1 MQHSKG
7 ITVGTY
13 VIKSKRKLNNMPI
26 CPTCKNCKDRKICS
40 NRKKVSKCSI
50 CKNCKNA
57 ENCDLFY
64 ISYCSKAVLNLGR
77 SEQTGKELKKT
88 FTGKTED
95 EALYKLYQFKD
106 EVKKKGLP
114 RNLIEKTVVT
124 IHSLGMQM
132 ENIKLSRG
140 KIGTNAY
147 RTNMSTLKRIVAYE
161 FANIPIE
168 KVSKEDIES
177 FLEDEREKSNS
188 IIKKDYGML
197 ARIYEYAE
205 ENDYIKKNY
214 FRGFNK
220 IEKTQSKIAT
230 KQVIPMTFDE
240 EKRFK
245 EYLIEDTNPYK
256 NLAIIQLFTGMR
268 LGEVLALNIS
278 DINLKSNTIHVS
290 KILTNDENHKPYIH
304 ESNLS
309 QTKNGA
315 RLVQINDV
323 FKNSVIESISNAEI
337 NEENKDNL
345 LFCQSNGSLILESS
359 VNSYLKRVAKEIGLS
374 YWKEFSSH
382 RLRHTFATRCIEAGI
397 SLPVL
402 QTLMGHH
409 DIQTTINEYGKIFDF
424 YQRKEKEKYINY
436 VTGRISESE
445 AV

>member
-13 VIKSKRKLNNMPI
+13 TVKTKKKVNNLPI
-26 CPTCKNCKDRKICS
+26 CPTCKKCKDRKICS
-40 NRKKVSKCSI
+40 NRKKLTKCSI
-50 CKNCKNA
+50 CKNCTNA
-57 ENCDLFY
+57 KDCDIFY
-64 ISYCSKAVLNLGR
+64 ISTCSKAILNLGR
-77 SEQTGKELKKT
+77 SPQTGKEIKKS

-106 EVKKKGLP
+106 EIKKNGLP
-114 RNLIEKTVVT
+114 RNIIEKSVVT
-124 IHSLGMQM
+124 IYSLGMQM
-132 ENIKLSRG
+132 EEIKKSRG

-147 RTNMSTLKRIVAYE
+147 RTNMSTLKRIANYD
-161 FANIPIE
+161 FANLPIE
-168 KVSKEDIES
+168 KVKREHIED
-177 FLEDEREKSNS
+177 FLEAEMDKSNS

-197 ARIYEYAE
+197 ARIYDYAE
-205 ENDYIKKNY
+205 ENDYIKKNF

-230 KQVIPMTFDE
+230 KQVNPMTFDE

-245 EYLIEDTNPYK
+245 EYLINDIHPYK
-256 NLAIIQLFTGMR
+256 NLVVIELFTGMR
-268 LGEVLALNIS
+268 LGEALALNIS
-278 DINLKSNTIHVS
+278 DVDIVSNTIHVS
-290 KILTNDENHKPYIH
+290 KILTHDENHKPYIH
-304 ESNLS
+304 DSALS
-309 QTKNGA
+309 QTKDGA
-315 RLVQINDV
+315 RLVQINDI
-323 FKNSVIESISNAEI
+323 FKNNVIEAIKDAEL
-337 NEENKDNL
+337 NEDNKESL

-359 VNSYLKRVAKEIGLS
+359 VNSYLKKVAKEIGLS

-409 DIQTTINEYGKIFDF
+409 DIQTTINEYGKVFNF

-436 VTGRISESE
+436 VTAGISEM
-445 AV
+445 

>member
-13 VIKSKRKLNNMPI
+13 TVKTKKKVNNLPI
-26 CPTCKNCKDRKICS
+26 CPTCKKCKDRSICS
-40 NRKKVSKCSI
+40 NRKKLTKCSI
-50 CKNCKNA
+50 CKNCANA
-57 ENCDLFY
+57 ENCDIFY
-64 ISYCSKAVLNLGR
+64 ISTCSKAILNLGR
-77 SEQTGKELKKT
+77 SPQTGKQIKKT

-106 EVKKKGLP
+106 DIKRNGLP
-114 RNLIEKTVVT
+114 KNIIEKTVVT
-124 IHSLGMQM
+124 IYSLGCQM
-132 ENIKLSRG
+132 EEIKKSRG
-140 KIGTNAY
+140 KIGTNTY
-147 RTNMSTLKRIVAYE
+147 RTNMCTLKRISEYD

-168 KVSKEDIES
+168 KVKKEHIEN
-177 FLEDEREKSNS
+177 FLEDERNKSNF

-197 ARIYEYAE
+197 SRIFDYAE
-205 ENDYIKKNY
+205 ENDYIKKNF

-230 KQVIPMTFDE
+230 KQVNPMTFDE

-245 EYLIEDTNPYK
+245 EYLMNDIHPYK
-256 NLAIIQLFTGMR
+256 NLVVIELYTGMR
-268 LGEVLALNIS
+268 LGETLSLNIS
-278 DINLKSNTIHVS
+278 DIDIASNTIYVS
-290 KILTNDENHKPYIH
+290 KILTHDENHKPYIH
-304 ESNLS
+304 DSTLS

-323 FKNSVIESISNAEI
+323 FKNNVIEAITVAKQ
-337 NEENKDNL
+337 NEKNKENL
-345 LFCQSNGSLILESS
+345 LFCQENGSLILESS
-359 VNSYLKRVAKEIGLS
+359 VNSYLKKVAKEIGLS

-409 DIQTTINEYGKIFDF
+409 DIQTTINEYGKVFNF

-436 VTGRISESE
+436 VTAGISEM
-445 AV
+445 

>member
-13 VIKSKRKLNNMPI
+13 TVKTKKKVNNLPI
-26 CPTCKNCKDRKICS
+26 CPTCKKCKDRKICS
-40 NRKKVSKCSI
+40 NRKKLTKCSI
-50 CKNCKNA
+50 CKNCTNA
-57 ENCDLFY
+57 ENCDIFY
-64 ISYCSKAVLNLGR
+64 ISTCSKAILNLGR
-77 SEQTGKELKKT
+77 SPQTGKEIKKS

-106 EVKKKGLP
+106 EIKKNGLP
-114 RNLIEKTVVT
+114 RNIIEKSVVT
-124 IHSLGMQM
+124 IYSLGMQM
-132 ENIKLSRG
+132 EEIKKSRG

-147 RTNMSTLKRIVAYE
+147 RTNMSTLKRIANYD
-161 FANIPIE
+161 FANLPIE
-168 KVSKEDIES
+168 KVKREHIED
-177 FLEDEREKSNS
+177 FLEAEMDKSNS

-197 ARIYEYAE
+197 ARIYDYAE
-205 ENDYIKKNY
+205 ENDYIKKNF

-230 KQVIPMTFDE
+230 KQVNPMTFDE

-245 EYLIEDTNPYK
+245 EYLMNDIHPYK
-256 NLAIIQLFTGMR
+256 NLVVIELYTGMR
-268 LGEVLALNIS
+268 LGEALALNIS
-278 DINLKSNTIHVS
+278 DVDIVSNTIHVS
-290 KILTNDENHKPYIH
+290 KILTHDENHKPYIH
-304 ESNLS
+304 DSALS
-309 QTKNGA
+309 QTKDGA
-315 RLVQINDV
+315 RLVQINDI
-323 FKNSVIESISNAEI
+323 FKNNVIEAIKDAEL
-337 NEENKDNL
+337 NEDNKENL

-359 VNSYLKRVAKEIGLS
+359 VNSYLKKVAKEIGLS

-409 DIQTTINEYGKIFDF
+409 DIQTTINEYGKVFNF

-436 VTGRISESE
+436 VTAGISEM
-445 AV
+445 

>member
-13 VIKSKRKLNNMPI
+13 TVKTKKKVNSLPI
-26 CPTCKNCKDRKICS
+26 CPTCKKCKDRKICS
-40 NRKKVSKCSI
+40 NRKKLSKCSI

-57 ENCDLFY
+57 DQCDIFY
-64 ISYCSKAVLNLGR
+64 ITTCSKAILNLGR
-77 SEQTGKELKKT
+77 SPQTGKEIKKS

-106 EVKKKGLP
+106 EVKKNGLP
-114 RNLIEKTVVT
+114 RNIIQKSVVT
-124 IHSLGMQM
+124 IYSLGCQM
-132 ENIKLSRG
+132 EDIKKSRG

-147 RTNMSTLKRIVAYE
+147 RTNMSTLKRIAEYD

-168 KVSKEDIES
+168 KVKKEQIED
-177 FLEDEREKSNS
+177 FLEDERDKSNS

-197 ARIYEYAE
+197 ARIYDYAE
-205 ENDYIKKNY
+205 ENDYIKKNF

-230 KQVIPMTFDE
+230 KQVTPMTFE
-240 EKRFK
+240 EERRFK
-245 EYLIEDTNPYK
+245 EYLANDTHPYK
-256 NLAIIQLFTGMR
+256 NLVIIELFTGMR
-268 LGEVLALNIS
+268 LGECLALNIS
-278 DINLKSNTIHVS
+278 DVDIASNTIRVS
-290 KILTNDENHKPYIH
+290 KILTHDENHKPYIH
-304 ESNLS
+304 ESALS
-309 QTKNGA
+309 QTKDGA

-323 FKNSVIESISNAEI
+323 FKPNVIEAIENAKQ
-337 NEENKDNL
+337 NVENTENL

-359 VNSYLKRVAKEIGLS
+359 VNSYLKKVAKEIGLS
-374 YWKEFSSH
+374 YWKQFSSH

-397 SLPVL
+397 TLPVL

-409 DIQTTINEYGKIFDF
+409 DIQTTINEYGKVFNF

-436 VTGRISESE
+436 VTAGISEM
-445 AV
+445 

>member
-13 VIKSKRKLNNMPI
+13 TVKTKKKVNSLPI
-26 CPTCKNCKDRKICS
+26 CPTCKKCKNRKICS
-40 NRKKVSKCSI
+40 NRKKLSKCPI

-57 ENCDLFY
+57 EQCDIFY
-64 ISYCSKAVLNLGR
+64 ITTCSKAILNLGR
-77 SEQTGKELKKT
+77 SPQTGKEIKKS

-106 EVKKKGLP
+106 EVKKNGLP
-114 RNLIEKTVVT
+114 RNIIQKSVVT
-124 IHSLGMQM
+124 IYSLGCQM
-132 ENIKLSRG
+132 EEIKKSRG

-147 RTNMSTLKRIVAYE
+147 RTNMSTLKRIAEYD

-168 KVSKEDIES
+168 KVKKEQIED
-177 FLEDEREKSNS
+177 FLEDERDKSNS

-197 ARIYEYAE
+197 ARIFDYAE
-205 ENDYIKKNY
+205 ESDYIKKNF

-230 KQVIPMTFDE
+230 KQVTPMTFDE

-245 EYLIEDTNPYK
+245 EYLANDTHPYK
-256 NLAIIQLFTGMR
+256 NLVIIELFTGMR
-268 LGEVLALNIS
+268 LGECLALNIS
-278 DINLKSNTIHVS
+278 DVDIASNTIRVS
-290 KILTNDENHKPYIH
+290 KILTHDENHKPYIH
-304 ESNLS
+304 ESALS
-309 QTKNGA
+309 QTKDGA

-323 FKNSVIESISNAEI
+323 FKPNVIEAIETAKQNT
-337 NEENKDNL
+337 ENTENL

-359 VNSYLKRVAKEIGLS
+359 VNSYLKKVAKDVELS
-374 YWKEFSSH
+374 YWKQFSSH

-397 SLPVL
+397 TLPVL

-409 DIQTTINEYGKIFDF
+409 DIQTTINEYGKVFNF

-436 VTGRISESE
+436 VTAGISEM
-445 AV
+445 

>member
-13 VIKSKRKLNNMPI
+13 TIKTKKKVNALPI
-26 CPTCKNCKDRKICS
+26 CPNCKNCKDRKVCS
-40 NRKKVSKCSI
+40 NRKKLSKCSV
-50 CKNCKNA
+50 CKNCSNA
-57 ENCDLFY
+57 AECDIFY
-64 ISYCSKAVLNLGR
+64 ISSCSKAILNLGR
-77 SEQTGKELKKT
+77 SPQTGKEIKKT

-106 EVKKKGLP
+106 TVKRNGLP
-114 RNLIEKTVVT
+114 KNFLQKTIVT
-124 IHSLGMQM
+124 IYTLGCQM
-132 ENIKLSRG
+132 EEIKMSRG

-147 RTNMSTLKRIVAYE
+147 RTNMSTLKRISNYD

-168 KVSKEDIES
+168 KVKRESIED

-197 ARIYEYAE
+197 ARIFDYAE
-205 ENDYIKKNY
+205 ESDYIKKNF

-230 KQVIPMTFDE
+230 KQVNPMTFEE

-245 EYLIEDTNPYK
+245 EYLINNSHPYR
-256 NLAIIQLFTGMR
+256 NLVLIELYTGMR
-268 LGEVLALNIS
+268 LGETIALNIS
-278 DINLKSNTIHVS
+278 DIDIKSNTIRVS
-290 KILTNDENHKPYIH
+290 KILTHDENHKPYIH
-304 ESNLS
+304 DSALS
-309 QTKNGA
+309 QTKDGA
-315 RLVQINDV
+315 RLVQINDI
-323 FKNSVIESISNAEI
+323 FRNNVIEAMTNAET
-337 NEENKDNL
+337 NEYNKEKL
-345 LFCQSNGSLILESS
+345 LFCQDNGSLILESS
-359 VNSYLKRVAKEIGLS
+359 VNSYLKKVAKEVGLS
-374 YWKEFSSH
+374 YWKQFSSH

-409 DIQTTINEYGKIFDF
+409 DIQTTINEYGKIFNF

-436 VTGRISESE
+436 VTDGISEM
-445 AV
+445 

>member
-13 VIKSKRKLNNMPI
+13 TVKTKKKVNNLPI
-26 CPTCKNCKDRKICS
+26 CPTCKKCKDKKICS
-40 NRKKVSKCSI
+40 NRKKLSKCPI

-57 ENCDLFY
+57 EQCDIFY
-64 ISYCSKAVLNLGR
+64 ITTCSKAILNLGR
-77 SEQTGKELKKT
+77 SPQTGKEIKKS

-106 EVKKKGLP
+106 EVKKNGLP
-114 RNLIEKTVVT
+114 RNIIQKSVVT
-124 IHSLGMQM
+124 IYSLGLQM
-132 ENIKLSRG
+132 EDIKKSRG

-147 RTNMSTLKRIVAYE
+147 RTNMSTLKRIAEYD

-168 KVSKEDIES
+168 KVKKEQIED
-177 FLEDEREKSNS
+177 FLEDERDKSNS

-197 ARIYEYAE
+197 ARIYDYAE
-205 ENDYIKKNY
+205 ENDYIKKNF

-230 KQVIPMTFDE
+230 KQVTPMTFE
-240 EKRFK
+240 EERRFK
-245 EYLIEDTNPYK
+245 EYLANDTHPYK
-256 NLAIIQLFTGMR
+256 NLVIIELFTGMR
-268 LGEVLALNIS
+268 LGECLALNIS
-278 DINLKSNTIHVS
+278 DVDIASNTIRVS
-290 KILTNDENHKPYIH
+290 KILTHDENHKPYIH
-304 ESNLS
+304 ESALS
-309 QTKNGA
+309 QTKDGA

-323 FKNSVIESISNAEI
+323 FKSNVIEAIENAKQNAKNTE
-337 NEENKDNL
+337 NL

-359 VNSYLKRVAKEIGLS
+359 VNSYLKKVAKDVELN
-374 YWKEFSSH
+374 YWKQFSSH

-397 SLPVL
+397 TLPVL

-409 DIQTTINEYGKIFDF
+409 DIQTTINEYGKVFNF

-436 VTGRISESE
+436 VTAGISEM
-445 AV
+445 

>member
-13 VIKSKRKLNNMPI
+13 TVKTKKKVNSLPI
-26 CPTCKNCKDRKICS
+26 CPTCKKCKDRKICS
-40 NRKKVSKCSI
+40 NRKKLSKCSI

-57 ENCDLFY
+57 EQCDIFY
-64 ISYCSKAVLNLGR
+64 ITTCSKAILNLGR
-77 SEQTGKELKKT
+77 SPQTGKKIKKS

-106 EVKKKGLP
+106 EVKKNGLP
-114 RNLIEKTVVT
+114 RNIIQKSVVT
-124 IHSLGMQM
+124 IYSLGCQM
-132 ENIKLSRG
+132 EDIKKSRG

-147 RTNMSTLKRIVAYE
+147 RTNMSTLKRIAEYD

-168 KVSKEDIES
+168 KVKKEQIED
-177 FLEDEREKSNS
+177 FLEDERDKSNS

-197 ARIYEYAE
+197 ARIYDYAE
-205 ENDYIKKNY
+205 ENDYIKKNF

-230 KQVIPMTFDE
+230 KQVTPMTFE
-240 EKRFK
+240 EERRFK
-245 EYLIEDTNPYK
+245 EYLAKDTHPFK
-256 NLAIIQLFTGMR
+256 NLVIIELFTGMR
-268 LGEVLALNIS
+268 LGECLALNIS
-278 DINLKSNTIHVS
+278 DVDIASNTIRVS
-290 KILTNDENHKPYIH
+290 KILTHDENHKPYIH
-304 ESNLS
+304 ESALS
-309 QTKNGA
+309 QTKDGA

-323 FKNSVIESISNAEI
+323 FKPNVIEAIENAKQ
-337 NEENKDNL
+337 NTENTENL

-359 VNSYLKRVAKEIGLS
+359 VNSYLKKVAKDIELS
-374 YWKEFSSH
+374 YWKQFSSH

-397 SLPVL
+397 TLPVL

-409 DIQTTINEYGKIFDF
+409 DIQTTINEYGKVFNF

-436 VTGRISESE
+436 VTAGISEM
-445 AV
+445 

>member
-13 VIKSKRKLNNMPI
+13 TVKTKKKVNSLPI
-26 CPTCKNCKDRKICS
+26 CPTCKKCKDRKICS
-40 NRKKVSKCSI
+40 NRKKLSKCPI

-57 ENCDLFY
+57 EQCDIFY
-64 ISYCSKAVLNLGR
+64 ITTCSKAILNLGR
-77 SEQTGKELKKT
+77 SPQTGKEIKKS

-106 EVKKKGLP
+106 EVKKNGLP
-114 RNLIEKTVVT
+114 RNIIQKSVVT
-124 IHSLGMQM
+124 IYSLGMQM
-132 ENIKLSRG
+132 EDIKKSRG

-147 RTNMSTLKRIVAYE
+147 RTNMSTLKRIAEYD

-168 KVSKEDIES
+168 KVKKEQIED
-177 FLEDEREKSNS
+177 FLEDERDKSNS

-197 ARIYEYAE
+197 ARIYDYAE
-205 ENDYIKKNY
+205 ENDYIKKNF

-230 KQVIPMTFDE
+230 KQVTPMTFE
-240 EKRFK
+240 EERRFK
-245 EYLIEDTNPYK
+245 EYLANDTHPYK
-256 NLAIIQLFTGMR
+256 NLVIIELFTGMR
-268 LGEVLALNIS
+268 LGECLALNIS
-278 DINLKSNTIHVS
+278 DVDIASNTIRVS
-290 KILTNDENHKPYIH
+290 KILTHDENHKPYIH
-304 ESNLS
+304 ESALS
-309 QTKNGA
+309 QTKDGA

-323 FKNSVIESISNAEI
+323 FKPNVIEAIENAKQ
-337 NEENKDNL
+337 NTENTENL

-359 VNSYLKRVAKEIGLS
+359 VNSYLKKVAKDVELN
-374 YWKEFSSH
+374 YWKQFSSH

-397 SLPVL
+397 TLPVL

-409 DIQTTINEYGKIFDF
+409 DIQTTINEYGKVFNF

-436 VTGRISESE
+436 VTAGISEM
-445 AV
+445 

>member
-13 VIKSKRKLNNMPI
+13 TVKTKKKVNSLPI
-26 CPTCKNCKDRKICS
+26 CPTCKKCKDRKICS
-40 NRKKVSKCSI
+40 NRKKLSKCSI

-57 ENCDLFY
+57 DQCDIFY
-64 ISYCSKAVLNLGR
+64 ITTCSKAILNLGR
-77 SEQTGKELKKT
+77 SPQTGKEIKKS

-106 EVKKKGLP
+106 EVKKNGLP
-114 RNLIEKTVVT
+114 RNIIQKSVVT
-124 IHSLGMQM
+124 IYSLGCQM
-132 ENIKLSRG
+132 EDIKKSRG

-147 RTNMSTLKRIVAYE
+147 RTNMSTLKRIAEYD

-168 KVSKEDIES
+168 KVKKEHIED
-177 FLEDEREKSNS
+177 FLEYERDKSNS

-197 ARIYEYAE
+197 ARIYDYAE
-205 ENDYIKKNY
+205 ENDYVKKNF

-230 KQVIPMTFDE
+230 KQVTPMTFE
-240 EKRFK
+240 EERRFK
-245 EYLIEDTNPYK
+245 EYLANDTHPYK
-256 NLAIIQLFTGMR
+256 NLVIIELFTGMR
-268 LGEVLALNIS
+268 LGECLALNIS
-278 DINLKSNTIHVS
+278 DVDIASNTIRVS
-290 KILTNDENHKPYIH
+290 KILTHDENHKPYIH
-304 ESNLS
+304 ESALS
-309 QTKNGA
+309 QTKDGA

-323 FKNSVIESISNAEI
+323 FKPNVIEAIENAKQ
-337 NEENKDNL
+337 NVENTENL

-359 VNSYLKRVAKEIGLS
+359 VNSYLKKVAKDVELS
-374 YWKEFSSH
+374 YWKQFSSH

-397 SLPVL
+397 TLPVL

-409 DIQTTINEYGKIFDF
+409 DIQTTINEYGKVFNF

-436 VTGRISESE
+436 VTAGISEM
-445 AV
+445 

>member
-13 VIKSKRKLNNMPI
+13 TIKTKKKVNALPI
-26 CPTCKNCKDRKICS
+26 CPNCKNCKDRKVCS
-40 NRKKVSKCSI
+40 NRKKLSKCSV
-50 CKNCKNA
+50 CKNCSNA
-57 ENCDLFY
+57 AECDIFY
-64 ISYCSKAVLNLGR
+64 ISSCSKAILNLGR
-77 SEQTGKELKKT
+77 SPQTGKEIKKT

-106 EVKKKGLP
+106 NVKRNGLP
-114 RNLIEKTVVT
+114 KNILQKTMVT
-124 IHSLGMQM
+124 IYTLGCQM
-132 ENIKLSRG
+132 EEIKKSRG

-147 RTNMSTLKRIVAYE
+147 RTNMSTLKRISNYD

-168 KVSKEDIES
+168 KVKRESIED

-197 ARIYEYAE
+197 ARIFDYAE
-205 ENDYIKKNY
+205 ESDYIKKNF

-230 KQVIPMTFDE
+230 KQVNPMTFEE

-245 EYLIEDTNPYK
+245 EYLINNSHPYR
-256 NLAIIQLFTGMR
+256 NLVLIELYTGMR
-268 LGEVLALNIS
+268 LGETIALNIS
-278 DINLKSNTIHVS
+278 DIDIKSNTIRVS
-290 KILTNDENHKPYIH
+290 KILTHDENHKPYIH
-304 ESNLS
+304 DSALS
-309 QTKNGA
+309 QTKDGA
-315 RLVQINDV
+315 RLVQINDI
-323 FKNSVIESISNAEI
+323 FRNNVIEAMTNAET
-337 NEENKDNL
+337 NEYNKEKL
-345 LFCQSNGSLILESS
+345 LFCQDNGSLILESS
-359 VNSYLKRVAKEIGLS
+359 VNSYLKKVAKEVGLS
-374 YWKEFSSH
+374 YWKQFSSH

-409 DIQTTINEYGKIFDF
+409 DIQTTINEYGKIFNF

-436 VTGRISESE
+436 VTDGISEM
-445 AV
+445 

>member
-13 VIKSKRKLNNMPI
+13 TVKTKKKVNSLPI
-26 CPTCKNCKDRKICS
+26 CPTCKKCKDRKICS
-40 NRKKVSKCSI
+40 NRKKLSKCPI

-57 ENCDLFY
+57 EQCDIFY
-64 ISYCSKAVLNLGR
+64 ITTCSKAILNLGR
-77 SEQTGKELKKT
+77 SPQTGKEIKKS

-106 EVKKKGLP
+106 DVKKNGLP
-114 RNLIEKTVVT
+114 RNIIQKSVVT
-124 IHSLGMQM
+124 IYSLGCQM
-132 ENIKLSRG
+132 EDIKKSRG

-147 RTNMSTLKRIVAYE
+147 RTNMSTLKRIAEYD

-168 KVSKEDIES
+168 KVKKEDIED
-177 FLEDEREKSNS
+177 FLEDERDKSNS

-197 ARIYEYAE
+197 ARIYDYAE
-205 ENDYIKKNY
+205 ENDYIKKNF

-230 KQVIPMTFDE
+230 KQVTPMTFE
-240 EKRFK
+240 EERRFK
-245 EYLIEDTNPYK
+245 EYLANDTHPYK
-256 NLAIIQLFTGMR
+256 NLVIIELFTGMR
-268 LGEVLALNIS
+268 LGECLALNIS
-278 DINLKSNTIHVS
+278 DVDIASNTIRVS
-290 KILTNDENHKPYIH
+290 KILTHDENHKPYIH
-304 ESNLS
+304 ESALS
-309 QTKNGA
+309 QTKDGA

-323 FKNSVIESISNAEI
+323 FKPNVIEAIENAKQ
-337 NEENKDNL
+337 NTENTENL

-359 VNSYLKRVAKEIGLS
+359 VNSYLKKVAKDVELN
-374 YWKEFSSH
+374 YWKQFSSH

-397 SLPVL
+397 TLPVL

-409 DIQTTINEYGKIFDF
+409 DIQTTINEYGKVFNF

-436 VTGRISESE
+436 VTAGISEM
-445 AV
+445 

>member
-13 VIKSKRKLNNMPI
+13 TIKTKKKVNALPI
-26 CPTCKNCKDRKICS
+26 CPTCKNCKDRKVCS
-40 NRKKVSKCSI
+40 NRKKLSKCSI
-50 CKNCKNA
+50 CKNCSNA
-57 ENCDLFY
+57 AECDIFY
-64 ISYCSKAVLNLGR
+64 ISSCSKAILNLGR
-77 SEQTGKELKKT
+77 SPQTGKEIKKT

-106 EVKKKGLP
+106 NVKRNGLP
-114 RNLIEKTVVT
+114 KNILQKTMVT
-124 IHSLGMQM
+124 IYTLGCQM
-132 ENIKLSRG
+132 EEIKKSRG

-147 RTNMSTLKRIVAYE
+147 RTNMSTLKRISNYD

-168 KVSKEDIES
+168 KVKRESIED
-177 FLEDEREKSNS
+177 FLEDERNKSNS

-197 ARIYEYAE
+197 ARIFDYAE
-205 ENDYIKKNY
+205 ESDYIKKNF

-230 KQVIPMTFDE
+230 KQVNPMTFEE

-245 EYLIEDTNPYK
+245 EYLINDSHPYR
-256 NLAIIQLFTGMR
+256 NLVLIELYTGMR
-268 LGEVLALNIS
+268 LGETIALNIS
-278 DINLKSNTIHVS
+278 DIDIKSNTIRVS
-290 KILTNDENHKPYIH
+290 KILTHDENHKPYIH
-304 ESNLS
+304 DSTLS
-309 QTKNGA
+309 QTKDGA

-323 FKNSVIESISNAEI
+323 FKNNVIEAISIAET
-337 NEENKDNL
+337 NENNKEKL
-345 LFCQSNGSLILESS
+345 LFCQDNGSLILESS

-374 YWKEFSSH
+374 YWKQFSSH

-409 DIQTTINEYGKIFDF
+409 DIQTTINEYGKVFNF

-436 VTGRISESE
+436 VTDGISEM
-445 AV
+445 

>member
-13 VIKSKRKLNNMPI
+13 TIKTKKKVNTLPI
-26 CPTCKNCKDRKICS
+26 CPTCKNCKDRSICS
-40 NRKKVSKCSI
+40 DRKKLTKCSI
-50 CKNCKNA
+50 CKNCSNA
-57 ENCDLFY
+57 AECDIYY
-64 ISYCSKAVLNLGR
+64 ISSCSKAILNLGR
-77 SEQTGKELKKT
+77 SPQTGKEIKKT

-106 EVKKKGLP
+106 NVKRNGLP
-114 RNLIEKTVVT
+114 KNILQKTMVT
-124 IHSLGMQM
+124 IYSLGCQM
-132 ENIKLSRG
+132 EEIKKSRG

-147 RTNMSTLKRIVAYE
+147 RTNMSTLKRISNYD

-168 KVSKEDIES
+168 KVKRENIED
-177 FLEDEREKSNS
+177 FLEDERNKSNS

-197 ARIYEYAE
+197 SRIYDYAE
-205 ENDYIKKNY
+205 ENNYIKKNF

-230 KQVIPMTFDE
+230 KQVNPMTFDE

-245 EYLIEDTNPYK
+245 EYLINNSHPFR
-256 NLAIIQLFTGMR
+256 NLVLIELYTGMR
-268 LGEVLALNIS
+268 LGEVLSLNIS
-278 DINLKSNTIHVS
+278 DVDIKSNTIYVS
-290 KILTNDENHKPYIH
+290 KILTHDENHKPYIH
-304 ESNLS
+304 DSALS
-309 QTKNGA
+309 RTKDGA

-323 FKNSVIESISNAEI
+323 FRNNVIEAIVNAES
-337 NEENKDNL
+337 NEDNKEKL
-345 LFCQSNGSLILESS
+345 LFCQDNGSPILESS

-374 YWKEFSSH
+374 YWKQFSSH

-409 DIQTTINEYGKIFDF
+409 DIQTTINEYGKVFNF

-436 VTGRISESE
+436 VTDGISEM
-445 AV
+445 

>member
-13 VIKSKRKLNNMPI
+13 TVKTKKKVNSLPI
-26 CPTCKNCKDRKICS
+26 CPTCKKCKDRKICS
-40 NRKKVSKCSI
+40 NRKKLSKCSI

-57 ENCDLFY
+57 EQCDIFY
-64 ISYCSKAVLNLGR
+64 ITTCSKAILNLGR
-77 SEQTGKELKKT
+77 SPQTGKEIKKS

-106 EVKKKGLP
+106 EVKKNGLP
-114 RNLIEKTVVT
+114 RNIIQKSVVT
-124 IHSLGMQM
+124 IYSLGCQM
-132 ENIKLSRG
+132 EDIKKSRG

-147 RTNMSTLKRIVAYE
+147 RTNMSTLKRIAEYD

-168 KVSKEDIES
+168 KVKKEQIED
-177 FLEDEREKSNS
+177 FLEDERDKSNS

-197 ARIYEYAE
+197 ARIYDYAE
-205 ENDYIKKNY
+205 ENDYIKKNF

-230 KQVIPMTFDE
+230 KQVTPMTFE
-240 EKRFK
+240 EERRFK
-245 EYLIEDTNPYK
+245 EYLANDTHPYK
-256 NLAIIQLFTGMR
+256 NLVIIELFTGMR
-268 LGEVLALNIS
+268 LGECLALNIS
-278 DINLKSNTIHVS
+278 DVDIASNTIRVS
-290 KILTNDENHKPYIH
+290 KILTHDENHKPYIH
-304 ESNLS
+304 ESALS
-309 QTKNGA
+309 QTKDGA

-323 FKNSVIESISNAEI
+323 FKPNVIEAIENAKQNAKNTE
-337 NEENKDNL
+337 NL

-359 VNSYLKRVAKEIGLS
+359 VNSYLKKVAKDVELS
-374 YWKEFSSH
+374 YWKQFSSH

-397 SLPVL
+397 TLPVL

-409 DIQTTINEYGKIFDF
+409 DIQTTINEYGKVFNF

-436 VTGRISESE
+436 VTAGISEM
-445 AV
+445 

>member
-13 VIKSKRKLNNMPI
+13 TIKTKKKVNALPI
-26 CPTCKNCKDRKICS
+26 CPTCKNCKDRKVCS
-40 NRKKVSKCSI
+40 NRKKLSKCSI
-50 CKNCKNA
+50 CKNCSNA
-57 ENCDLFY
+57 AECDIFY
-64 ISYCSKAVLNLGR
+64 ISSCSKAILNLGR
-77 SEQTGKELKKT
+77 SPQTGKEIKKT

-106 EVKKKGLP
+106 NVKRNGLP
-114 RNLIEKTVVT
+114 KNILQKTMVT
-124 IHSLGMQM
+124 IYTLGCQM
-132 ENIKLSRG
+132 EEIKKSRG

-147 RTNMSTLKRIVAYE
+147 RTNMSTLKRISNYD

-168 KVSKEDIES
+168 KVKRESIED
-177 FLEDEREKSNS
+177 FLEDERNKSNS

-197 ARIYEYAE
+197 ARIFDYAE
-205 ENDYIKKNY
+205 ESDYIKKNF

-230 KQVIPMTFDE
+230 KQVNPMTFEE

-245 EYLIEDTNPYK
+245 EYLINDSHPYR
-256 NLAIIQLFTGMR
+256 NLVLIELYTGMR
-268 LGEVLALNIS
+268 LGETIALNIS
-278 DINLKSNTIHVS
+278 DIDIKSNTIRVS
-290 KILTNDENHKPYIH
+290 KILTHDENHKPYIH
-304 ESNLS
+304 DSTLS
-309 QTKNGA
+309 QTKDGA
-315 RLVQINDV
+315 RLVQINNV
-323 FKNSVIESISNAEI
+323 FKNNVIEAISIAET
-337 NEENKDNL
+337 NENNKEKL
-345 LFCQSNGSLILESS
+345 LFCQDNGSLILESS

-374 YWKEFSSH
+374 YWKQFSSH

-409 DIQTTINEYGKIFDF
+409 DIQTTINEYGKVFNF

-436 VTGRISESE
+436 VTDGISEM
-445 AV
+445 

>member
-13 VIKSKRKLNNMPI
+13 TIKTKKKVNTLPI
-26 CPTCKNCKDRKICS
+26 CPTCKNCKDRKVCS
-40 NRKKVSKCSI
+40 NRKKLSKCSI
-50 CKNCKNA
+50 CKNCSNA
-57 ENCDLFY
+57 AECDIFY
-64 ISYCSKAVLNLGR
+64 ISSCSKAILNLGR
-77 SEQTGKELKKT
+77 SPQTGKEIKKT

-106 EVKKKGLP
+106 NVKRNGLP
-114 RNLIEKTVVT
+114 KNILQKTMVT
-124 IHSLGMQM
+124 IYTLGCQM
-132 ENIKLSRG
+132 EEIKMSRG

-147 RTNMSTLKRIVAYE
+147 RTNMSTLKRISNYD

-168 KVSKEDIES
+168 KVKRESIED

-197 ARIYEYAE
+197 ARIFDYAE
-205 ENDYIKKNY
+205 ESDYVKKNF

-230 KQVIPMTFDE
+230 KQVNPMTFEE

-245 EYLIEDTNPYK
+245 EYLISNSHPYR
-256 NLAIIQLFTGMR
+256 NLVLIELYTGMR
-268 LGEVLALNIS
+268 LGETIALNIS
-278 DINLKSNTIHVS
+278 DIDIKSNTIHVS
-290 KILTNDENHKPYIH
+290 KILTHDENHKPYIH
-304 ESNLS
+304 DSALS
-309 QTKNGA
+309 QTKDGA
-315 RLVQINDV
+315 RLVQINDI
-323 FKNSVIESISNAEI
+323 FRNNVIEAMTNAET
-337 NEENKDNL
+337 NEYNKEKL
-345 LFCQSNGSLILESS
+345 LFCQDNGSLILESS
-359 VNSYLKRVAKEIGLS
+359 VNSYLKKVAKEVGLS
-374 YWKEFSSH
+374 YWKQFSSH

-409 DIQTTINEYGKIFDF
+409 DIQTTINEYGKIFNF

-436 VTGRISESE
+436 VTDGISEM
-445 AV
+445 

>member
-13 VIKSKRKLNNMPI
+13 TVKTKKKVNNLPI
-26 CPTCKNCKDRKICS
+26 CPTCKKCKDRKICS
-40 NRKKVSKCSI
+40 NRKKLSKCSI

-57 ENCDLFY
+57 EQCDIFY
-64 ISYCSKAVLNLGR
+64 ITTCSKAILNLGR
-77 SEQTGKELKKT
+77 SPQTGKEIKKS

-106 EVKKKGLP
+106 EVKKNGLP
-114 RNLIEKTVVT
+114 RNIIQKSVVT
-124 IHSLGMQM
+124 IYSLGIQM
-132 ENIKLSRG
+132 EDIKKSRG

-147 RTNMSTLKRIVAYE
+147 RTNMSTLKRIAEYD

-168 KVSKEDIES
+168 KVKKEQIED
-177 FLEDEREKSNS
+177 FLEDERDKSNS

-197 ARIYEYAE
+197 ARIFDYAE
-205 ENDYIKKNY
+205 ENDYIKKNF

-230 KQVIPMTFDE
+230 KQVTPMTFEE

-245 EYLIEDTNPYK
+245 EYLANDTHPYK
-256 NLAIIQLFTGMR
+256 NLVIIELFTGMR
-268 LGEVLALNIS
+268 LGECLALNIS
-278 DINLKSNTIHVS
+278 DVDIASNTIRVS
-290 KILTNDENHKPYIH
+290 KILTHDENHKHYIH
-304 ESNLS
+304 ESALS
-309 QTKNGA
+309 QTKDGA

-323 FKNSVIESISNAEI
+323 FKPNVIEAIENAKQNAE
-337 NEENKDNL
+337 NTENL

-359 VNSYLKRVAKEIGLS
+359 VNSYLKKVAKDIELS
-374 YWKEFSSH
+374 YWKHFSSH

-397 SLPVL
+397 TLPVL

-409 DIQTTINEYGKIFDF
+409 DIQTTINEYGKVFNF

-436 VTGRISESE
+436 VTAGISEM
-445 AV
+445 

>member
-13 VIKSKRKLNNMPI
+13 TVKTKKKVNSLPI
-26 CPTCKNCKDRKICS
+26 CPTCKKCKDRKICS
-40 NRKKVSKCSI
+40 NRKKLSKCSI

-57 ENCDLFY
+57 DQCDIFY
-64 ISYCSKAVLNLGR
+64 ITTCSKAILNLGR
-77 SEQTGKELKKT
+77 SPQTGKEIKKS

-106 EVKKKGLP
+106 EVKKNGLP
-114 RNLIEKTVVT
+114 RNIIQKSVVT
-124 IHSLGMQM
+124 IYSLGCQM
-132 ENIKLSRG
+132 EDIKKSRG

-147 RTNMSTLKRIVAYE
+147 RTNMSTLKRIAEYD

-168 KVSKEDIES
+168 KVKKEQIED
-177 FLEDEREKSNS
+177 FLEDERDKSNS

-197 ARIYEYAE
+197 ARIYDYAE
-205 ENDYIKKNY
+205 ENDYIKKNF

-230 KQVIPMTFDE
+230 KQVTPMTFE
-240 EKRFK
+240 EERRFK
-245 EYLIEDTNPYK
+245 EYLANDTHPYK
-256 NLAIIQLFTGMR
+256 NLVIIELFTGMR
-268 LGEVLALNIS
+268 LGECLALNIS
-278 DINLKSNTIHVS
+278 DVDIASNTIRVS
-290 KILTNDENHKPYIH
+290 KILTHDENHKPYIH
-304 ESNLS
+304 ESALS
-309 QTKNGA
+309 QTKDGA

-323 FKNSVIESISNAEI
+323 FKPNVIEAIETAKQNT
-337 NEENKDNL
+337 ENTENL

-359 VNSYLKRVAKEIGLS
+359 VNSYLKKVAKDVELS
-374 YWKEFSSH
+374 YWKQFSSH

-397 SLPVL
+397 TLPVL

-409 DIQTTINEYGKIFDF
+409 DIQTTINEYGKVFNF

-436 VTGRISESE
+436 VTAGISEM
-445 AV
+445 

>member
-13 VIKSKRKLNNMPI
+13 TVKTKKKVNNLPI
-26 CPTCKNCKDRKICS
+26 CPTCKKCKDRKICS
-40 NRKKVSKCSI
+40 NRKKLTKCSI
-50 CKNCKNA
+50 CKNCTNA
-57 ENCDLFY
+57 EDCDIFY
-64 ISYCSKAVLNLGR
+64 ISTCSKAILNLGR
-77 SEQTGKELKKT
+77 SPQTGKEIKKS

-106 EVKKKGLP
+106 EIKKNGLP
-114 RNLIEKTVVT
+114 RNIIEKSVVT
-124 IHSLGMQM
+124 IYSLGMQM
-132 ENIKLSRG
+132 EEIKKSRG

-147 RTNMSTLKRIVAYE
+147 RTNMSTLKRIANYD
-161 FANIPIE
+161 FANLPIE
-168 KVSKEDIES
+168 KVKREHIEN
-177 FLEDEREKSNS
+177 FLKAEMNKSNS

-197 ARIYEYAE
+197 ARIYDYAE
-205 ENDYIKKNY
+205 ENDYIKKNF

-230 KQVIPMTFDE
+230 KQVNPMTFDE

-245 EYLIEDTNPYK
+245 EYLMNDMHPYK
-256 NLAIIQLFTGMR
+256 NLVVIELYTGMR
-268 LGEVLALNIS
+268 LGEALALNIS
-278 DINLKSNTIHVS
+278 DVDIVSNTIHVS
-290 KILTNDENHKPYIH
+290 KILTHDENHKPYIH
-304 ESNLS
+304 DSALS
-309 QTKNGA
+309 QTKDGA
-315 RLVQINDV
+315 RLVQINDI
-323 FKNSVIESISNAEI
+323 FKNNVIEAIKDAEL
-337 NEENKDNL
+337 NEDNKENL

-359 VNSYLKRVAKEIGLS
+359 VNSYLKKVAKEIGLS

-409 DIQTTINEYGKIFDF
+409 DIQTTINEYGKVFNF

-436 VTGRISESE
+436 VTAGISEM
-445 AV
+445 

>member
-13 VIKSKRKLNNMPI
+13 TIKTKKKVNSLPI
-26 CPTCKNCKDRKICS
+26 CPTCKNCKDRSICS
-40 NRKKVSKCSI
+40 NRKKLSKCSI
-50 CKNCKNA
+50 CKNCANA
-57 ENCDLFY
+57 TECDIFY
-64 ISYCSKAVLNLGR
+64 ISSCSKAILNLGR
-77 SEQTGKELKKT
+77 SPQTGKEIKKT

-106 EVKKKGLP
+106 NVKRNGLP
-114 RNLIEKTVVT
+114 KNIVQKTMVT
-124 IHSLGMQM
+124 IYSLGCQM
-132 ENIKLSRG
+132 EEIKKSRG

-147 RTNMSTLKRIVAYE
+147 RTNMSTLKRISTYD

-168 KVSKEDIES
+168 KVKRENIED
-177 FLEDEREKSNS
+177 FLEDERNKSNS

-197 ARIYEYAE
+197 SRIYDYAE
-205 ENDYIKKNY
+205 ENDYIKKNF

-230 KQVIPMTFDE
+230 KQVNPMTFDE

-245 EYLIEDTNPYK
+245 EYLINNSHPFR
-256 NLAIIQLFTGMR
+256 NLVLIELYTGMR
-268 LGEVLALNIS
+268 LGETLALDIS
-278 DINLKSNTIHVS
+278 DIDIKSDTIRVS
-290 KILTNDENHKPYIH
+290 KILTHDENHKPYIH
-304 ESNLS
+304 DSALS
-309 QTKNGA
+309 QTKDGA
-315 RLVQINDV
+315 RLVQINDA
-323 FKNSVIESISNAEI
+323 FKNNVIEAIRIAET
-337 NEENKDNL
+337 NENNKEKL
-345 LFCQSNGSLILESS
+345 LFCQDNGSLILESS

-374 YWKEFSSH
+374 YWKQFSSH

-409 DIQTTINEYGKIFDF
+409 DIQTTINEYGKVFNF

-436 VTGRISESE
+436 VTDRISEM
-445 AV
+445 